1 MITAVADTHAVI
13 WYIYA
18 DSRLSAIAKTAIDSA
33 AQAGD
38 QIGVSAITLVE
49 MVYLVEKGRISS
61 ESFSI
66 LATSLKDAE
75 NVFTEIPMNLEI
87 ARMITTI
94 DAAQIPDMP
103 DRIIAATAQDP
114 GVPVISRDSQIQ
126 LSNVTTIW

>member
-1 MITAVADTHAVI
+1 DTHAVI